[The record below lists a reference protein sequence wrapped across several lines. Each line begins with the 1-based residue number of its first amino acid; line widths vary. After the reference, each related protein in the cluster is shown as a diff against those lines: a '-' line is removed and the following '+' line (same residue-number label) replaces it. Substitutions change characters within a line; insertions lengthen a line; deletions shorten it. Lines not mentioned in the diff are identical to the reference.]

1 MKEETFARFINRYAD
16 KVLGPP
22 KRHAKPSHDE
32 VMADVAQKSKNVKL
46 NPKPM
51 GIHGGKFGEA
61 SRAAADKA
69 RGVINEIPGTVANY
83 GKDREIGMEILAEFL
98 RKKFGQ

>member
-1 MKEETFARFINRYAD
+1 MKEETFAHFINRYAD
-16 KVLGPP
+16 RVLGPP
-22 KRHAKPSHDE
+22 KRHAKPSYDE
-32 VMADVAQKSKNVKL
+32 VMADAARKSENVKL

-61 SRAAADKA
+61 SRGAVDKL
-69 RGVINEIPGTVANY
+69 RGVVNELPGTVANY
-83 GKDREIGMEILAEFL
+83 GKDRELGMEILAEFL